1 MRNYVLRHLS
11 LTLSISALILN
22 CADSLAGE
30 AASSSPTP
38 DMMRMDMGSGDERF
52 KLYGWLEAGG
62 TANFA
67 SPADHQNFGRLL
79 DDRSNEVLLNQLVV
93 AAERFLDPKLVE
105 SFDWGFKTELFYG
118 SDARYLHSTGLLDL
132 TTDDRVQ
139 PDIPEAWA
147 LAHIPIAGTA
157 GGLDLKAGKFMNCFG
172 AEMTEPPINVFY
184 SHSYIFN
191 FGCPFYGTGALA
203 TLHALPGLDL
213 YASVDRGLNVAL
225 EDANDSAAFYGGFGG
240 SLCGGRLTYAAF
252 THIGPENPGNNHD
265 YRYLSDLT
273 VTWKAT
279 DKLTSIT
286 DLNYVYEGIFSDGG
300 LWGRAIFHL
309 RDHRLVD
316 SRSARRDLA

>member
-1 MRNYVLRHLS
+1 
-11 LTLSISALILN
+11 
-22 CADSLAGE
+22 
-30 AASSSPTP
+30 
-38 DMMRMDMGSGDERF
+38 MGSGDERF
-52 KLYGWLEAGG
+52 KLNGWLEAGG

-79 DDRSNEVLLNQLVV
+79 DDRSNEVLLNQLVI

-105 SFDWGFKTELFYG
+105 SFDWGFKAELFYG

-139 PDIPEAWA
+139 PDIPEAWV

-172 AEMTEPPINVFY
+172 AEMTDPRINVFY

-225 EDANDSAAFYGGFGG
+225 EDPNDSAAFYGGFGG
-240 SLCGGRLTYAAF
+240 SLCGGNLTYAAL

-265 YRYLSDLT
+265 YR
-273 VTWKAT
+273 
-279 DKLTSIT
+279 
-286 DLNYVYEGIFSDGG
+286 
-300 LWGRAIFHL
+300 
-309 RDHRLVD
+309 
-316 SRSARRDLA
+316 